1 MPADDRKDLAPL
13 HHLRIITQKEL
24 RSLVPY
30 TPHHILR
37 LEKAGKFPR
46 RMQLGQNRVGWR
58 LIDIEEWI
66 AAQIPTETYRAD
78 PVPAEAF

>member
-1 MPADDRKDLAPL
+1 MPDDRKDPPSL
-13 HHLRIITQKEL
+13 HHLRIITQKQL
-24 RSLVPY
+24 RALVPY

-58 LIDIEEWI
+58 LIDIEAWI
-66 AAQIPTETYRAD
+66 AARTPKETYRAD
-78 PVPAEAF
+78 PDQPDLF

>member
-1 MPADDRKDLAPL
+1 MSDGNRKDPPSL

-46 RMQLGQNRVGWR
+46 RLQLGQNRVGWR
-58 LIDIEEWI
+58 QIDIEAWI
-66 AAQIPTETYRAD
+66 AARTPKEIYRAD
-78 PVPAEAF
+78 PEPAEIF